1 MPSLYAYRKVI
12 DTVTTHTLRLPEATQ
27 GGQAGHELAT
37 LADGRTVVVL
47 FDAYSLPTEQP
58 SPIAASVELLPTAL
72 PDLLREQIKAA
83 STHVQLIGQRMIDRI
98 RATYTI
104 DDEMYFARIGVGTS
118 LGMYVPSPSEQVEMA
133 AFGDFCEATR
143 QWGRDERA
151 KLGL

>member
-1 MPSLYAYRKVI
+1 MTSIVAYQKVS
-12 DTVTTHTLRLPEATQ
+12 TPHTTITLRLPDNQ
-27 GGQAGHELAT
+27 GVDDALRCTELCT
-37 LADGRTVVVL
+37 LDGVTYVAVP
-47 FDAYSLPTEQP
+47 DALT
-58 SPIAASVELLPTAL
+58 L
-72 PDLLREQIKAA
+72 PDQPPELTVAPAVLTDELREQIKAA

>member
-1 MPSLYAYRKVI
+1 MTSIYAYQKVFTPHSTI
-12 DTVTTHTLRLPEATQ
+12 QMAMPDNAGLDDEYRCTELCTLDGVTYVAVP
-27 GGQAGHELAT
+27 
-37 LADGRTVVVL
+37 
-47 FDAYSLPTEQP
+47 DALT
-58 SPIAASVELLPTAL
+58 L
-72 PDLLREQIKAA
+72 PDQPPELTVAPAVLTDELREQIKAA

-118 LGMYVPSPSEQVEMA
+118 LGMYTPSSDEIQAMTVFGEFVEA
-133 AFGDFCEATR
+133 VR